1 MTIGEIK
8 KLLDR
13 GDYIK
18 IARIAGYKNVR
29 AGSHYVYDV
38 MNGRRNSN
46 KGKGKKIKP
55 TFSSKFI
62 LSYLSTKVSLNNSL
76 YF

>member
-46 KGKGKKIKP
+46 KGKGKKILEAAELIASQNFVAGK
-55 TFSSKFI
+55 T
-62 LSYLSTKVSLNNSL
+62 NQQE
-76 YF
+76 